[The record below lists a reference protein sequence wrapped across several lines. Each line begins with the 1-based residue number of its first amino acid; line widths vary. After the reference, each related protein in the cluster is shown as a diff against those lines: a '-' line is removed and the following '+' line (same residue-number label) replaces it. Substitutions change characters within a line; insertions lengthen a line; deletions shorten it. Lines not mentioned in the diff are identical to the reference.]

1 MKKSTKILV
10 GTAAAILVV
19 DWVYRT
25 YDFGGGGGILRAF
38 KEPPELRRGGLDGLR
53 PQLKTI

>member
-1 MKKSTKILV
+1 MKQGTKILV

-25 YDFGGGGGILRAF
+25 YDWGGGGGILRAF
-38 KEPPELRRGGLDGLR
+38 KKPPERRRGALDGLR
-53 PQLKTI
+53 PQLKTV